1 MLIYVKP
8 GGETVVSNESI
19 GLGSRVARMDIVA
32 PTRQGA
38 TTELLIMP
46 ASGKAL
52 PPYVCAPVN
61 QLKSESVGVYSCL
74 LDNSVTAVAGTV
86 RYQIRFTYNDGTV
99 EQTPAGSFVIQEGII
114 VVPPD
119 DIPSDA
125 YEEIKQILATVNANY
140 ADMQEKF
147 DQSVEQT
154 KTLISQV
161 PRFIPRVVASLP
173 VDDISAT
180 TIYLVRGGDSAGDQF
195 KEYLFIPNDRE
206 ELKPSYS
213 DTEGAWE
220 IISSG
225 SAVQT
230 LSIPFFDLADLGLP
244 TVATDGT
251 TSDLTLDTTDIRAA
265 LDKGAVKF
273 ALNVDGV
280 GRAEIIMNKS
290 HVVSQGL
297 YMCVYTGINSTYILM
312 VAENAL
318 TAAIEPIVKLP
329 TVTEDDDGKVLGV
342 VDGAWTKIAPAAV
355 KIPDIPFF
363 DLAALGLPTVKRNGI
378 LSELAIDTA
387 DIRAALDNGSVKFAF
402 NMDGFGRVEAVV
414 NKVSIDDFGIYI
426 CNIPLTDGMG
436 SLLIADNG
444 LQVSYMPTQTLPDVT
459 SDDNGKVLGVVDGE
473 WVPTAPKSNTDGS
486 GSIPLYDLTALGLP
500 TVKTDGT
507 TSDLTLDTT
516 DIRAALDKGAVKFGL
531 NVDGSGAVEVVM
543 TKYEVNGLYLCT
555 YTIFNL
561 TLTLMIAENGL
572 QASVTAMAADVAEYN
587 GEVEVV

>member
-19 GLGSRVARMDIVA
+19 GLGSRVARVDIVA
-32 PTRQGA
+32 PTRPGA

-230 LSIPFFDLADLGLP
+230 LSIPFFDLA
-244 TVATDGT
+244 
-251 TSDLTLDTTDIRAA
+251 
-265 LDKGAVKF
+265 
-273 ALNVDGV
+273 
-280 GRAEIIMNKS
+280 
-290 HVVSQGL
+290 
-297 YMCVYTGINSTYILM
+297 
-312 VAENAL
+312 
-318 TAAIEPIVKLP
+318 
-329 TVTEDDDGKVLGV
+329 
-342 VDGAWTKIAPAAV
+342 
-355 KIPDIPFF
+355 
-363 DLAALGLPTVKRNGI
+363 ALGLPTVKRNGI

-473 WVPTAPKSNTDGS
+473 WVPTAPKSNNDGS
-486 GSIPLYDLTALGLP
+486 GSIPFFDLAALGLP
-500 TVKTDGT
+500 TVATDGT

-516 DIRAALDKGAVKFGL
+516 DICAALDKGAVKFGL

-543 TKYEVNGLYLCT
+543 NKYEVNGLYLCT

-561 TLTLMIAENGL
+561 TLTLMIATNGI
-572 QASVTAMAADVAEYN
+572 QASATAVSSAATYN